1 MSTTVSY
8 VNDTN
13 AIFGSAAFD
22 DPPTRAKGAAQGEEG
37 DEQQLSETLFGE
49 DGLDFFDLLDIINP
63 LQHIPVISTLYR
75 RLTGDELAAGPRVLG
90 GALYGGPIGA
100 ASSLVNA
107 IVEGQT
113 GKDIGEHAAAWLVDE
128 PNAGLVDVVQLP
140 TEANFVTA
148 AGQAAKPAPAAYSY
162 RPFNPEQTAA
172 YDLLNADQTAS
183 LLSPP
188 ETVEAL
194 APIPAAAPPVRRAA
208 PDLGSL
214 GAVRRAP
221 SLAPTPAVSTA
232 PLPAPTVGPQA
243 SAVPA
248 ASGAIPTTAPTTVNT
263 AATRLAE
270 TQQQANVFAAADYRD
285 RLAEASQRRAEATV
299 IAARPAGS
307 LAKEGGWFSEVM
319 TSALDKYKV
328 GAGLGQTPPVPQVN
342 LLN

>member
-1 MSTTVSY
+1 MSSTVSY

-22 DPPTRAKGAAQGEEG
+22 DPPTRAKGAAQDEEG
-37 DEQQLSETLFGE
+37 GEQQLSETLFGD
-49 DGLDFFDLLDIINP
+49 DGLDFFDFLDIINP

-75 RLTGDELAAGPRVLG
+75 RLTGDELAAAPRVLG

-113 GKDIGEHAAAWLVDE
+113 GKDIGEHAVAWMVDE
-128 PNAGLVDVVQLP
+128 PTAGLVDVAQLP
-140 TEANFVTA
+140 AEANFITA

-162 RPFNPEQTAA
+162 GAFNPEQTAA
-172 YDLLNADQTAS
+172 YDLLNTDQTAS
-183 LLSPP
+183 LMPP
-188 ETVEAL
+188 PVTVEAL
-194 APIPAAAPPVRRAA
+194 APITAAAPPVRQAA

-214 GAVRRAP
+214 GPIRLTP
-221 SLAPTPAVSTA
+221 SAASTPTVNAA

-243 SAVPA
+243 SAIPA
-248 ASGAIPTTAPTTVNT
+248 ASTAIPTTASTTVET
-263 AATRLAE
+263 AASSLAE
-270 TQQQANVFAAADYRD
+270 TQQQANVFAAVDYRD
-285 RLAEASQRRAEATV
+285 RLAEASRRRAEATV

-319 TSALDKYKV
+319 TSALDKYNA
-328 GAGLGQTPPVPQVN
+328 GAGLGQTPSVPQVN